1 MISEMVE
8 YFLRF
13 WEFRARNLLIEVF
26 KSIYPYETHYIQLLN
41 YIYIYIYI
49 FFFFSHS
56 KYFQVHSIQNL
67 LLSQMHLQVLSSFL
81 LY

>member
-1 MISEMVE
+1 MVE

-41 YIYIYIYI
+41 YIYIYI
-49 FFFFSHS
+49 FFFFSF
-56 KYFQVHSIQNL
+56 K
-67 LLSQMHLQVLSSFL
+67 VLSSAFNSKL
-81 LY
+81 ATFSNAPSSPF